1 MFSLFRR
8 KTRISELAPGAEVT
22 VEGRVSVPEP
32 IAVPGAGLRCACF
45 FVLNEA
51 WQQGAR
57 GRGRKMWVPTGA
69 QNRCGGFFVDDGSGR
84 VWIAPCEGAALDL
97 AGGAEHAG
105 ALGKK
110 GTGRYLA
117 RVVGEGATVRVR
129 GEVSRPKAS
138 EPGEGLVLRPG
149 GKRGVLHVKHLRAG

>member
-1 MFSLFRR
+1 MFSLFTR
-8 KTRISELAPGAEVT
+8 KTRVGDLQAGAEAT

-69 QNRCGGFFVDDGSGR
+69 QNKCGGFFLDDGTGR
-84 VWIAPCEGAALDL
+84 VWIAACEGAEFDL
-97 AGGAEHAG
+97 AGGEERSG
-105 ALGKK
+105 ELGKK
-110 GTGRYLA
+110 GAGRYSARIVADGA
-117 RVVGEGATVRVR
+117 RVRVHGA
-129 GEVSRPKAS
+129 VSRPKGA
-138 EPGEGLVLRPG
+138 EPAAGLVIRPG
-149 GKRGVLHVKHLRAG
+149 GKRRVLSVKHLRAG